1 MHNTKQIFSLAAGS
15 ALIAIL
21 LSATSASAYT
31 VSAPTTYGNIS
42 VYLIHG
48 SSNDKVRLNTLDR
61 ALENGEARVT
71 VSEAGVRVQNF
82 SDTAVFVPFGTVLK
96 GGVQDQVAGADMIV
110 PPHSEPLDLPTFC
123 VDPFRA
129 QPRAGESEGLLVGIG
144 TTMPSLTA
152 KLIMLTSPASLDT
165 GPNLRWLGVWWSSD
179 AIKARLSS
187 RFGHP
192 LTPAKPASWTLTD
205 SPNPSTQLRD
215 RTGAWVNGLALDL
228 DDASLAGA
236 ERPITAALAPLAN
249 SSPDIVGAAFVI
261 NGHWIGT
268 QINSSHALFAMI
280 WPSLL
285 RGHVIES
292 LVEEG
297 KVQVPVPTASEIAA
311 TIDQPFEPAQGQA
324 VSGIHRKR
332 YEPTFSK

>member
-165 GPNLRWLGVWWSSD
+165 GPNLRWLGVW
-179 AIKARLSS
+179 
-187 RFGHP
+187 
-192 LTPAKPASWTLTD
+192 
-205 SPNPSTQLRD
+205 
-215 RTGAWVNGLALDL
+215 
-228 DDASLAGA
+228 
-236 ERPITAALAPLAN
+236 
-249 SSPDIVGAAFVI
+249 
-261 NGHWIGT
+261 
-268 QINSSHALFAMI
+268 
-280 WPSLL
+280 
-285 RGHVIES
+285 
-292 LVEEG
+292 
-297 KVQVPVPTASEIAA
+297 
-311 TIDQPFEPAQGQA
+311 
-324 VSGIHRKR
+324 
-332 YEPTFSK
+332 